1 MRGLYGVRG
10 KKAEGKGQSKTRN
23 TGKGTGTNWESSSRL
38 QGAGYAV
45 ERRKR
50 RNGPLQVP
58 AEVAMFLERA
68 CSVPTGHK

>member
-1 MRGLYGVRG
+1 LGLEERRLRERANLRQGIQ
-10 KKAEGKGQSKTRN
+10 GKGPGPIGS
-23 TGKGTGTNWESSSRL
+23 L
-38 QGAGYAV
+38 QAGYRVGAGYAV

-58 AEVAMFLERA
+58 AEGAMFLETA